1 MNCTLIIQRCIV
13 DYRLSQAPKR
23 PHTHKTHTRSGY
35 ETAVESRALY
45 VSELSERSLH
55 KYLIISGLLSV
66 PKKHIILLVRITHHE
81 DAARENKRGNGKE
94 RRGREGGMKG

>member
-1 MNCTLIIQRCIV
+1 MTIG
-13 DYRLSQAPKR
+13 YHRLLNV
-23 PHTHKTHTRSGY
+23 HTHTYTHKTHTRSGY

-66 PKKHIILLVRITHHE
+66 PKKYIILLVRITHHE
-81 DAARENKRGNGKE
+81 DAVRENEERKRKGKE
-94 RRGREGGMKG
+94 RRGREGGMRG